1 MLIETTKYN
10 DGDIVSI
17 KLSSGEE
24 IIGKYVNDTNECI
37 ILDRP
42 LMLAMSQKG
51 VGMAPVLMTVNPES
65 KLKFSKSAVMVIAES
80 DQEIAK
86 QYLYQTTGIQPVTNS
101 GIVI

>member
-1 MLIETTKYN
+1 MLIETTRYN
-10 DGDIVSI
+10 DGDILSI

-24 IIGKYVNDTNECI
+24 VIGKYVKDTDEHL

-65 KLKFSKSAVMVIAES
+65 KLKFSKTAVMVVAES

-86 QYLYQTTGIQPVTNS
+86 QYLYQTTGIQPVGS
-101 GIVI
+101 SSIIK